1 MPVSGKKPECCPQ
14 NYLGI
19 GISTTTKPITQ
30 VSRTGHITYDK
41 ILTMALTLQRRH
53 SSVLPKPQPYST
65 VVISRDALHDCGM
78 TLERVSYST
87 RTHSMPSLLEEFA
100 KYQNKTAEHL

>member
-1 MPVSGKKPECCPQ
+1 MLPAKLFRHRNLYYHKA
-14 NYLGI
+14 NYP
-19 GISTTTKPITQ
+19 SF
-30 VSRTGHITYDK
+30 RTGHITYDK